1 MQPSLLRSRAIVNRG
16 EVECVVD
23 DHSFKQHVKIVIGV
37 ALRPAGEKR
46 IIRVATISAE
56 EVVMHDGREAGLAG
70 RGKPPQKPRGGILAG
85 IVVLLW
91 ALTSAM
97 WAEI

>member
-1 MQPSLLRSRAIVNRG
+1 
-16 EVECVVD
+16 
-23 DHSFKQHVKIVIGV
+23 
-37 ALRPAGEKR
+37 
-46 IIRVATISAE
+46 
-56 EVVMHDGREAGLAG
+56 MHDGREAGMAG

>member
-1 MQPSLLRSRAIVNRG
+1 VISPALSL
-16 EVECVVD
+16 
-23 DHSFKQHVKIVIGV
+23 
-37 ALRPAGEKR
+37 AGNGR
-46 IIRVATISAE
+46 IIGAATISAE

>member
-1 MQPSLLRSRAIVNRG
+1 
-16 EVECVVD
+16 
-23 DHSFKQHVKIVIGV
+23 
-37 ALRPAGEKR
+37 
-46 IIRVATISAE
+46 
-56 EVVMHDGREAGLAG
+56 MHDGREAGLAG
-70 RGKPPQKPRGGILAG
+70 REKPPQKTRGGILAG